1 MKATYIVGGR
11 KKFAGLDAALEYAQL
26 YWDWFGVVL
35 AVEAV

>member
-11 KKFAGLDAALEYAQL
+11 KKFADLDGALEYAQQV
-26 YWDWFGVVL
+26 WVRTGVIL

>member
-1 MKATYIVGGR
+1 MYKV
-11 KKFAGLDAALEYAQL
+11 AGKYVFDDLDAALEYAQM

>member
-1 MKATYIVGGR
+1 MKTKYIVGNG
-11 KKFAGLDAALEYAQL
+11 KKFADFDAALEYAQM